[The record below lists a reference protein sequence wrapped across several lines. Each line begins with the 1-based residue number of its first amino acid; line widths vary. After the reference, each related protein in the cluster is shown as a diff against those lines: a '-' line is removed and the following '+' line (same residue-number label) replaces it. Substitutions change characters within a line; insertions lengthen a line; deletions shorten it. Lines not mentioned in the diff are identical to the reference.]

1 MSEYIISVDLG
12 TTALKIALVDKD
24 GKFLSV
30 SNQEYELITPKS
42 SYVEENPEV
51 YWESFKKGLEKIKS
65 NTQVDKKQIKA
76 IGVSAQGE
84 TLLFLDKNG
93 KVLRNAIVWL
103 DNRAYKESE
112 ILREKFGDENCY
124 KITGQVSFNPCW
136 PSAKILWIRN
146 NESEIFKK
154 TDKFLLIEDY
164 FIYRLTGEFVSEGSL
179 LCSTTYWNIRTKNWW
194 QEMLDYLQIDQK
206 KLPKIM
212 ESGEVVNNILPEVAE
227 ELGISKETIVCTG
240 ALDQAAGAIGVGN
253 ISEGIFSE
261 NTGAALAICAPVE
274 KPVLDPG
281 RNMPLHYFAIKD
293 MYMIHSFTTGG
304 MALRWFRDSF
314 CQSESSISSLI
325 KDSSYNILAKEA
337 EHVPPGSEGLIMLP
351 HLSGS
356 MAPDVNPKAKGVF
369 YGFTLKHRKPH
380 FIRAIMESIGFII
393 KRNVDT
399 LERMGIN
406 VSEIRSLGGGSK
418 SSLWN
423 HIKADI
429 TGKLLITMENEEAA
443 CLGAAILAGKA
454 IGMFKTI
461 EDACKK
467 MVKVKDE
474 YKPNKKN
481 YDIYLKAYQSYKK
494 LFNDLSEL
502 FELSPNQ

>member
-12 TTALKIALVDKD
+12 TTALKIALVDSD

-30 SNQEYELITPKS
+30 SNHEYELITPKS
-42 SYVEENPEV
+42 SYVEEEPEI
-51 YWESFKKGLEKIKS
+51 YWKSFKKGLEEIKS
-65 NTQVDKKQIKA
+65 NIKIDKGQIKA
-76 IGVSAQGE
+76 IGISAQGE

-93 KVLRNAIVWL
+93 RTLRNAIVWM
-103 DNRAYKESE
+103 DNRAHKESE
-112 ILREKFGDENCY
+112 ILKEKFGDENCY
-124 KITGQVSFNPCW
+124 KITGQVSFDPCW
-136 PSAKILWIRN
+136 PASKILWVKN
-146 NESEIFKK
+146 NEPDIFNR

-164 FIYRLTGEFVSEGSL
+164 FIYRLTGKFVSEGSL
-179 LCSTTYWNIRTKNWW
+179 LCSTVYWNIMTKNWW
-194 QEMLDYLQIDQK
+194 REMLDYLQIGK
-206 KLPKIM
+206 ENLPKIM
-212 ESGEVVNNILPEVAE
+212 EPGEVVDNILPEVAE
-227 ELGISKETIVCTG
+227 ELGINKETIVCTG

-261 NTGAALAICAPVE
+261 NIGAALAICAPVE
-274 KPVLDPG
+274 EPVLDPD

-314 CQSESSISSLI
+314 CQSESYVSSLI

-380 FIRAIMESIGFII
+380 FIRSIMESIGFII
-393 KRNVDT
+393 KRNIDT
-399 LERMGIN
+399 LEKMGIN

-418 SSLWN
+418 SNLWN

-429 TGKLLITMENEEAA
+429 TGKLLITMESEEAA

-467 MVKVKDE
+467 MVKVKDK

-481 YDIYLKAYQSYKK
+481 YDIYLKTYQSYKK

-502 FELSPNQ
+502 FELNPD